1 MDALDVIEAF
11 AVLGSH
17 DAYDAHDLHDER
29 QSGRTFTMAITDDLR
44 KTLSD
49 PTPLYFAAGTA
60 DLALQQA
67 KKVPGL
73 VEQLRVEAPARF
85 EAVRNTDPKTVQEK
99 AGARAKEATA
109 RAKEA
114 TARAKEAQESLQ
126 SRVTDF
132 ISTLDGDIKKLGST
146 LDADLKKLGE
156 SAQDF
161 ALRGVGVAAE
171 YAVKARETYE
181 KVAEHGEQAVRTW
194 RGEAAEEIEELAIAV
209 EPSAEPKTEPKTD
222 PVQVKET
229 GAPKPAPA
237 AVTVPAPEAK
247 TSTVKKAPV
256 RKPVAKKTTPPTK

>member
-1 MDALDVIEAF
+1 
-11 AVLGSH
+11 
-17 DAYDAHDLHDER
+17 
-29 QSGRTFTMAITDDLR
+29 MAITDDLR

-73 VEQLRVEAPARF
+73 VEQLRAEAPARF

-114 TARAKEAQESLQ
+114 QESLQ
-126 SRVTDF
+126 SKVTDF

-156 SAQDF
+156 SAQDI

-181 KVAEHGEQAVRTW
+181 KVAEHGEHAVRTW

-209 EPSAEPKTEPKTD
+209 EPNAEPKTG
-222 PVQVKET
+222 PVQET
-229 GAPKPAPA
+229 PAPKPAPA

-247 TSTVKKAPV
+247 KPAVKKAAV
-256 RKPVAKKTTPPTK
+256 RKPAAKKTTPPTK